1 LDRVPA
7 ALTLVLLS
15 ACASSPSGQQHATSA
30 QPATDAVRFEAREG
44 TRLGFDLSPDG
55 RTIVL
60 DLLGQLWLLPAEGGD
75 ARPLTDAVRD
85 TAEDLTPAFSPDGAW
100 VVFQSDRPAGRSL
113 WLVPSA
119 GGAPRR
125 LTSSRIGYFIHAAPA
140 WSPDGREVIHAAG
153 PGLVRVDAL
162 TGEERLLRLDSV
174 PPPESHAWYASRP
187 GFPAWAPGGGRVAF
201 VHAQG
206 GGGIWE
212 VDGDGR
218 ELRRLTPEGVRAAGP
233 AYSPDGRRLAFFARD
248 SAGRNQLW
256 IQELAG
262 DSARQ
267 LTNHN
272 EVITLRA
279 RWTPDGTAVLYSAE
293 GGLWRVG
300 VTGGEPEPIPFR
312 AEVRLER
319 RRAPLLEVRFPEPGT
334 ERVARGFSALALAPD
349 GERIALVAL
358 DSLWIW
364 RPGSA
369 ARAIAALPAPVDGLT
384 WSADGREVAWS
395 QMEAWESSHLFAAD
409 VGSGAV
415 RRLTSLP
422 GWSHGPLWSPDGRWI
437 AFVQG
442 GRLRLIDARGPLV
455 QAAEQTRDLGEVQLA
470 WGTLAWSPGSDALLA
485 AHLPIQDLQTDSVRA
500 VWIPLEGERRQ
511 VDRMPVAPAHLH
523 LRSDGR
529 AVWVENNLLWQAEFD
544 GSAGL
549 RTEPVPLSEEAA
561 IEARH
566 GADGSILYLSTDGL
580 RIRDPRG
587 AVRGLGWPLTFRTPA
602 APPPLLIRNVRIIDG
617 TGRPPSAPADV
628 ALRNG
633 RIAQIA
639 AAGTLTPPDGGEV
652 LDGGGRV
659 LLPGLID
666 LHAHVWSDLNLPA
679 WLHAGTTTIRDIA
692 SQRLH
697 LSDLRHT
704 LERGIREG
712 PRIVYAGGMF
722 HGGSGHTTLADQMV
736 SEAGAVRR
744 GMAIMAGLG
753 VQYVKERGMSDWWGT
768 VNVVHEAHR
777 HGIPVSGHCA
787 DPLPVVAAGM
797 DGREHAADCFRDRVG
812 LPRQDFLGLHR
823 EAGIWIVPTAGLR
836 STGLFIAAEPSLLE
850 SPDVA
855 PFLTPQQRAWY
866 PAEVPEAARATMTA
880 VTRRWGE
887 ATLRYQRAGVLLG
900 AGTDNQFP
908 LGVHLELEALVAA
921 GLTPLE
927 AIVAATGNAARVLNA
942 PEIGVVE
949 EGRWADLLILEAD
962 PLADIRNARR
972 IWRLIQGGRVVDREA
987 LRRTGIH

>member
-1 LDRVPA
+1 LRPVLA
-7 ALTLVLLS
+7 ALALVLLS
-15 ACASSPSGQQHATSA
+15 ACATSRRAPQTETPA
-30 QPATDAVRFEAREG
+30 QPATHTVHFETREG

-60 DLLGQLWLLPAEGGD
+60 DLLGQLWLLPAEGGE
-75 ARPLTDAVRD
+75 ARPMTDAVRD

-100 VVFQSDRPAGRSL
+100 VVFQSDRPAGRAL
-113 WLVPSA
+113 WLVPAA

-125 LTSSRIGYFIHAAPA
+125 LTGSRLGYFIQAAPA

-153 PGLVRVDAL
+153 PGLVRVDVR

-174 PPPESHAWYASRP
+174 PPPASHTWYESRP
-187 GFPAWAPGGGRVAF
+187 GSPAWAPGGGRLAF
-201 VHAQG
+201 VHAQA

-212 VDGDGR
+212 VNGDGG

-233 AYSPDGRRLAFFARD
+233 AYAPDGLRLAFFARD
-248 SAGRNQLW
+248 SAGRSQLW
-256 IQELAG
+256 VQDLA
-262 DSARQ
+262 DDRPRQ
-267 LTNHN
+267 LTNHD
-272 EVITLRA
+272 EVVTLRA
-279 RWTPDGTAVLYSAE
+279 RWTPDGSAVLYSAD

-300 VTGGEPEPIPFR
+300 VAGGEPEPIPFR

-319 RRAPLLEVRFPEPGT
+319 RRAPLLEVRFPEPGA
-334 ERVARGFSALALAPD
+334 ERVARGFTALALAPD

-364 RPGSA
+364 RPGTPP
-369 ARAIAALPAPVDGLT
+369 RAIAALPAPVAELT

-395 QMEAWESSHLFAAD
+395 QMEAWASSHLFAAD

-415 RRLTSLP
+415 RRLTALP
-422 GWSHGPLWSPDGRWI
+422 GWSHWPLWSPDGRWI

-442 GRLRLIDARGPLV
+442 GRLSLIEARGPLV
-455 QAAEQTRDLGEVQLA
+455 EAAEQTRDLGEVQLA

-485 AHLPIQDLQTDSVRA
+485 AHLPLQDLLTDSVRA
-500 VWIPLEGERRQ
+500 FWIPLDGERRP
-511 VDRMPVAPAHLH
+511 VDRMPMAPANLH
-523 LRSDGR
+523 LRGDGR
-529 AVWVENNLLWQAEFD
+529 AVWVENNLLWDAEFA
-544 GSAGL
+544 GAAGL
-549 RTEPVPLSEEAA
+549 RTAPVPLAQDAA

-566 GADGSILYLSTDGL
+566 GADGSILYLSADGL
-580 RIRDPRG
+580 RLRDPRG
-587 AVRGLGWPLTFRTPA
+587 VVRVLGWPLTFRTPP

-628 ALRNG
+628 AVRDG
-633 RIAQIA
+633 RIARIA
-639 AAGTLTPPDGGEV
+639 AAGTLTPPAGGEV

-679 WLHAGTTTIRDIA
+679 WLNAGITTVRDIA

-697 LSDLRHT
+697 LSDVRHG
-704 LERGIREG
+704 LEAGIRQG

-722 HGGSGHTTLADQMV
+722 HGGGGHSTLENQMV
-736 SEAGAVRR
+736 SEAGAVQR

-812 LPRQDFLGLHR
+812 LPRQDFLGLHK
-823 EAGIWIVPTAGLR
+823 EAGIWIVPTAGIR
-836 STGLFIAAEPSLLE
+836 STGLFVAAEPALLE

-855 PFLTPQQRAWY
+855 PFLTPRQRAWY
-866 PAEVPEAARATMTA
+866 PAELPEATRTSMTA

-927 AIVAATGNAARVLNA
+927 AIVTATGNAARVLNA

-949 EGRWADLLILEAD
+949 EGRWADLLILDAD

-987 LRRTGIH
+987 LRQTGIQ